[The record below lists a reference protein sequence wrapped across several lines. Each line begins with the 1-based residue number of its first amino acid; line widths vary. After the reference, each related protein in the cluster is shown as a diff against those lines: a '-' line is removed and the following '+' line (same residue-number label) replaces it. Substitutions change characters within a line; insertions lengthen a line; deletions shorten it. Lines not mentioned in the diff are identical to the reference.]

1 MAQLQSTRIPFVLR
15 DVPGSVHVDYG
26 VNNDPAAWG
35 YELLTSPYDAEI
47 SRGCPVMQAT
57 VAHPAQGYAA
67 QLGWIQ
73 ILDWGVPGQQEKIVD
88 RPPQMADA
96 GIPWAVWGTRPTF
109 FDAPSTA
116 RPDFTFRAYAFL
128 AYSPDAVITQEAVP
142 LCGFSW
148 GFEVVDGRRTITPLD
163 IDGLKF
169 WPGARSVLGRGCPAW
184 TFLEAVAD
192 Y

>member
-96 GIPWAVWGTRPTF
+96 GIPGLSGAPAQHFSMRHRQHGPTSRFAPTR
-109 FDAPSTA
+109 
-116 RPDFTFRAYAFL
+116 
-128 AYSPDAVITQEAVP
+128 
-142 LCGFSW
+142 SW
-148 GFEVVDGRRTITPLD
+148 RLHRMP
-163 IDGLKF
+163 
-169 WPGARSVLGRGCPAW
+169 
-184 TFLEAVAD
+184 
-192 Y
+192 